1 MLYDLQDNERKQ
13 KRDAARQ
20 RMRHP
25 SGSGFACGR
34 QVQGPN
40 TGILGAV
47 ILDQHGPGGV
57 C

>member
-40 TGILGAV
+40 TGVLGAV